1 MNKIALVAA
10 ASAAALTIAAEDT
23 GPYRADKFPLLAA
36 AGFTFSKDGALAPG
50 GDEPIR
56 RTATLDKLEGRLAN
70 VRYMAAAMDEF
81 DIGSTDQ
88 PTDVNG
94 RRQFEHL
101 MSESFPDRWT
111 GYIYVAMR
119 RFQRDGEFTKLALML
134 GMLIAYEDKLISGR
148 ALLESI
154 ALDLV
159 QMADLRDDD
168 GEKGRE
174 A

>member
-10 ASAAALTIAAEDT
+10 ASAAALSFAAQDT
-23 GPYRADKFPLLAA
+23 GPYSADKFPLLAA
-36 AGFTFSKDGALAPG
+36 AGFTFTKEGALAPG

-56 RTATLDKLEGRLAN
+56 RLATLEKLEGRLAN

-88 PTDVNG
+88 PNDANG

-101 MSESFPDRWT
+101 MNPSFPDRWT

-119 RFQRDGEFTKLALML
+119 RFQRDGELAKLSLML
-134 GMLIAYEDKLISGR
+134 GMLVAYEDKLVSGR
-148 ALLESI
+148 ALLDTI
-154 ALDLV
+154 AIDLV

-168 GEKGRE
+168 GEKGRG